1 MASRRIG
8 TFENRTIN
16 PTHESVL
23 EEPVHP
29 AGTAQGDG
37 PQGTLSSEPFTI
49 AGTAISFLIG
59 GGCDIRVRLSAERVV
74 VRTCVT
80 PMLLA
85 CPPRVNHHH
94 HQKLYVELL
103 VDNVPTLRATGECRE
118 TMRRVHWDVE
128 AYRHRAGQ
136 IRIVDAS
143 SAGWAHINV
152 DDFRFDW
159 AMQEYTETPISGA
172 AYPFRLKNIGDE
184 RPCLTQYGPEFN
196 LQCEW
201 ESQGKLVVRTHTHT
215 QCAGCVHVV
224 RMVPLDHGL

>member
-1 MASRRIG
+1 M
-8 TFENRTIN
+8 
-16 PTHESVL
+16 
-23 EEPVHP
+23 
-29 AGTAQGDG
+29 
-37 PQGTLSSEPFTI
+37 
-49 AGTAISFLIG
+49 
-59 GGCDIRVRLSAERVV
+59 
-74 VRTCVT
+74 
-80 PMLLA
+80 
-85 CPPRVNHHH
+85 
-94 HQKLYVELL
+94 ELL

-184 RPCLTQYGPEFN
+184 RACLTQYGPEFN

-215 QCAGCVHVV
+215 MRRVCARGAHGAPRPWLVTSVCVCLPMCVWVRGDVV
-224 RMVPLDHGL
+224 AAWRQEARHEVWLLG